1 MEPRRARTPGGGGK
15 RPLAGAPQR
24 GSHGANAPPHRP
36 VKPSRIEE
44 GAEADLAEALEFY
57 REESEVLAGRLY
69 EEINRLIAEVCA
81 APRLYH
87 VVAPPVRRHFS
98 ETFPYAVLYV
108 EKPDHVLILAI
119 AHFKRRPGY
128 WRERLR

>member
-1 MEPRRARTPGGGGK
+1 M
-15 RPLAGAPQR
+15 
-24 GSHGANAPPHRP
+24 
-36 VKPSRIEE
+36 KPWRIEE
-44 GAEADLAEALEFY
+44 GAELDFAEALDFY
-57 REESEVLAGRLY
+57 REESDALAGRLY
-69 EEINRLIAEVCA
+69 DEIQRLIAEICA
-81 APRLYH
+81 APRLYRI
-87 VVAPPVRRHFS
+87 VAEPVRRHFS

>member
-1 MEPRRARTPGGGGK
+1 M
-15 RPLAGAPQR
+15 
-24 GSHGANAPPHRP
+24 
-36 VKPSRIEE
+36 
-44 GAEADLAEALEFY
+44 
-57 REESEVLAGRLY
+57 
-69 EEINRLIAEVCA
+69 
-81 APRLYH
+81 
-87 VVAPPVRRHFS
+87 RRHFS